1 MGTDRQPGG
10 QERALGRQW
19 QSQGPGDR
27 AKALGVEEE
36 ASKGLEGGRGRCGR
50 AVNLPWEAEIN
61 PEATA
66 ELQRVFKALGPV

>member
-1 MGTDRQPGG
+1 M
-10 QERALGRQW
+10 
-19 QSQGPGDR
+19 
-27 AKALGVEEE
+27 EEE